1 MEERGK
7 DWQSRETH
15 SVECDGAAKFS
26 SLQAGHVQLLP
37 LHKRFHLHIMLCL
50 NIMVGMIAILAL
62 VAELT
67 MTLAKIVIIVA
78 EVETKT
84 WMVRCGSFCGIR
96 WWLWFTFCENIFACP
111 TL

>member
-37 LHKRFHLHIMLCL
+37 LHKRFHLHIMRCL
-50 NIMVGMIAILAL
+50 NIMVGMITILAL

-78 EVETKT
+78 DVETKT
-84 WMVRCGSFCGIR
+84 
-96 WWLWFTFCENIFACP
+96 
-111 TL
+111 

>member
-1 MEERGK
+1 MATWAMESEGKRRKIILRKYGRERK
-7 DWQSRETH
+7 RVARETH

-37 LHKRFHLHIMLCL
+37 LHKRFHLHIMICLNIMMDIMLCL

-78 EVETKT
+78 EVETNT
-84 WMVRCGSFCGIR
+84 
-96 WWLWFTFCENIFACP
+96 
-111 TL
+111 

>member
-1 MEERGK
+1 M
-7 DWQSRETH
+7 
-15 SVECDGAAKFS
+15 ECDGAAKFS

-78 EVETKT
+78 EVETK
-84 WMVRCGSFCGIR
+84 
-96 WWLWFTFCENIFACP
+96 A
-111 TL
+111 

>member
-7 DWQSRETH
+7 ECQSRETH

-50 NIMVGMIAILAL
+50 NIMMGMITILAL
-62 VAELT
+62 VSELM

-78 EVETKT
+78 EVETNT
-84 WMVRCGSFCGIR
+84 
-96 WWLWFTFCENIFACP
+96 
-111 TL
+111 